1 MGPGA
6 EHKQFTANG
15 RPIAGQ
21 LLGKMSLETIGYTL
35 KYQ

>member
-6 EHKQFTANG
+6 EHKQLAANG

-21 LLGKMSLETIGYTL
+21 LLGRMSHETIGYTL
-35 KYQ
+35 TFQ